1 MISPRL
7 FTISIDSAKVSAVD
21 LVKLRYFRT
30 VAQTLHFR
38 RAAVLL
44 GVSQPPLSKSIKN
57 LEDELGTPL
66 LVRTRRHVE
75 LTPAGQAL
83 LEQSEKIFQ
92 ELETA
97 RIEVKRYGS
106 GQKGLLR
113 IGCEDGTTFTILP
126 PLLQNFQEQYP
137 NVRCS
142 IVTQSMANQIV
153 ALRSGDLDAGILP
166 LPLNVPDL
174 ELIKLGSCSMIAAF
188 AAHLPLAGKERL
200 QLRDLRHQPVVALP
214 DDSDNL
220 YTVILPY
227 LKKRRISVN
236 LVRGAFDLTTLLL
249 MAASGLG
256 VALVPS
262 SYRECGPPSLV
273 YREIVDSTL
282 DLSVGLAWKR
292 GTAKAVVTN
301 FVRVVSGMGVPA
313 HS

>member
-188 AAHLPLAGKERL
+188 AAHLPLAAKERL